1 MKPRLR
7 LFKLYSPF
15 YYKRERFELG
25 GSVSGFILVGGKW
38 IIKFAIA
45 MVSCFKLRFVR
56 SDKKGISLI
65 N

>member
-1 MKPRLR
+1 MCKWSVFSLIR
-7 LFKLYSPF
+7 

-25 GSVSGFILVGGKW
+25 VSVSGFILVGGKW

-45 MVSCFKLRFVR
+45 MVSCFKLRFVQ
-56 SDKKGISLI
+56 SDKKGVSLR